1 MAPSNTDLDA
11 VAAAEHALAAAH
23 LTLDLDVIDRLIH
36 PDYVIVQPGGAIE
49 TKADV
54 LASYRSGT
62 RHWEAARVDELDIRL
77 YQDTAVVVGRWLA
90 SGRNGPASFDYRA
103 RFLSV
108 WVRLG
113 GRWQNLAY
121 QATEIAQD
129 HRRAVPN

>member
-1 MAPSNTDLDA
+1 LAQSNADLDA
-11 VAAAEHALAAAH
+11 VAAAECELAAAH

-36 PDYVIVQPGGAIE
+36 PDYVIVQPGGVIE

-62 RHWEAARVDELDIRL
+62 RHWEAVRVDELDIRL

-90 SGRNGPASFDYRA
+90 SGRNGLVSFDYQA

-113 GRWQNLAY
+113 GQWQNLAY
-121 QATEIAQD
+121 QATEIAHAD
-129 HRRAVPN
+129 RHEVPN